1 MMVGGEENTN
11 VLVVV
16 LGGGC
21 FGPPQAQT
29 VKGTSTAAGVIFQQA
44 NENI

>member
-1 MMVGGEENTN
+1 MMVGGEENT
-11 VLVVV
+11 VVVVVV

-29 VKGTSTAAGVIFQQA
+29 VKGSSTAAGVIFQQA